1 MVLSAWDNKV
11 SKNDTVPAFMKL
23 TVQYKK
29 SIIITTA
36 LATAPLGE

>member
-11 SKNDTVPAFMKL
+11 SKNDTVPAYMKL
-23 TVQYKK
+23 MVEYRR
-29 SIIITTA
+29 SVIITTA